1 MRQVAEDYTLTNGVA
16 QRRVEQLTKDIETK
30 LNMLEIDMLSG
41 HSEAFLEAMTW
52 WSKFHRYSFN
62 NTLLIKMQAPQTE
75 AVAGY
80 KQWQAQGFQVR
91 KGAVACWI
99 RAPWIKRLTDQDTCE
114 IEPRLIGYYP
124 VAVFPIEQTIE
135 YQEGKRPPEPM
146 IPATG
151 ADWLHLYECW
161 TRRLQT
167 LYGIDVG
174 EHRLGKIYG
183 LCSPNRIRINAKLEI
198 AQKASTLVHEVCH
211 LAAHHHQDRTLDL
224 RQRELEAEAS
234 CAVVCSL
241 LGAEHPAAVDYL
253 INYRIQPDELKK
265 NMEKISQIVKDVKA
279 MLAID
284 TFMAK
289 EETAAVPDTVAA

>member
-1 MRQVAEDYTLTNGVA
+1 VCEDYTLTNSVA

-41 HSEAFLEAMTW
+41 HSEAFLEAMSW
-52 WSKFHRYSFN
+52 WSKFSRYSFN
-62 NTLLIKMQAPQTE
+62 NTLLIKMQAPHTE
-75 AVAGY
+75 QVAGY
-80 KQWQAQGFQVR
+80 RTWQSQGFQVR
-91 KGAVACWI
+91 KGAMAIWI
-99 RAPWIKRLTDQDTCE
+99 RGPWLKKLPDDLTGQ

-124 VAVFPIEQTIE
+124 VAIFGIEQTIE
-135 YQEGKRPPEPM
+135 YEEGKRPPEPM

-183 LCSPNRIRINAKLEI
+183 MATPNRIRINAKLDTP
-198 AQKASTLVHEVCH
+198 QKACVLVHEVCH
-211 LAAHHHQDRTLDL
+211 LAAHHHQDRTMEL

-234 CAVVCSL
+234 CAVICSL
-241 LGAEHPAAVDYL
+241 LGAEHPAAIDYL
-253 INYRIQPDELKK
+253 LAYQIQPDELKK
-265 NMEKISQIVKDVKA
+265 NLEKISQIVKDVKA

-289 EETAAVPDTVAA
+289 EELVAA

>member
-1 MRQVAEDYTLTNGVA
+1 MCEDYTLTNSVA

-41 HSEAFLEAMTW
+41 HSEAFLEAMSW
-52 WSKFHRYSFN
+52 WSKFSRYSFN
-62 NTLLIKMQAPQTE
+62 NTLLIKMQSPHTE
-75 AVAGY
+75 QVAGY
-80 KQWQAQGFQVR
+80 RTWQSQGFQVR
-91 KGAVACWI
+91 KGAMAIWI
-99 RAPWIKRLTDQDTCE
+99 RGPWLKKLPDDLTGQ

-124 VAVFPIEQTIE
+124 VAIFGIEQTIE
-135 YQEGKRPPEPM
+135 YEEGKRPPEPM

-183 LCSPNRIRINAKLEI
+183 MATPNRIRINAKLDTP
-198 AQKASTLVHEVCH
+198 QKACVLVHEVCH
-211 LAAHHHQDRTLDL
+211 LAAHHHQDRTMEL

-234 CAVVCSL
+234 CAVICSL
-241 LGAEHPAAVDYL
+241 LGAEHPAAIDYL
-253 INYRIQPDELKK
+253 LAYQIQPDELKK
-265 NMEKISQIVKDVKA
+265 NLEKISQIVKDVKA

-289 EETAAVPDTVAA
+289 EELVAA